1 MIGHVRRVID
11 EGTPP
16 AVIADMVADSVEA
29 DRFWVLPH
37 PEFNE
42 LAVQRW
48 HDIAEGVNPRRD
60 MQVPGL
66 PSLDEIAAEVRAALF
81 PESG

>member
-1 MIGHVRRVID
+1 VRRVID

-16 AVIADMVADSVEA
+16 AAIADMVADAVEA

-37 PEFNE
+37 SDFNE

-48 HDIAEGVNPRRD
+48 HDIAEGVNPRLD

-66 PSLDEIAAEVRAALF
+66 PSLEEIAAEVTAALF
-81 PESG
+81 PDSD